1 MDNQKNSF
9 NSAHKKIIEA
19 IHTDSWPFQG
29 IKEHNLGM
37 ATTKKAPVKKS
48 AAKAPAKAQEIQ
60 PIYQQSR
67 IDWRS
72 LYLYAVCLITLMVCL
87 FSLVSLIRSGV
98 NVAYPDPAY
107 VDPYATKP
115 QVDSVVIAAQV
126 KDQNQRQ
133 AVKSAIDAV
142 TTLIIAGP
150 LYVYHWR
157 LARK

>member
-1 MDNQKNSF
+1 
-9 NSAHKKIIEA
+9 
-19 IHTDSWPFQG
+19 
-29 IKEHNLGM
+29 M
-37 ATTKKAPVKKS
+37 ATTKKAPVKKAVVKKA
-48 AAKAPAKAQEIQ
+48 AAKAPAKSQVIQ

-87 FSLVSLIRSGV
+87 FSLVSFIRSGV

-107 VDPYATKP
+107 VDPYATAPK
-115 QVDSVVIAAQV
+115 VDSVLIAEQV

-133 AVKSAIDAV
+133 AVKSMIDAV

>member
-1 MDNQKNSF
+1 MENQEKVF

-19 IHTDSWPFQG
+19 ACTYPWPFHG

-48 AAKAPAKAQEIQ
+48 AAKAPAKAQVIQ
-60 PIYQQSR
+60 PIYQQSK

-98 NVAYPDPAY
+98 NVAFPDPAY

-115 QVDSVVIAAQV
+115 QVDSALIAEQV

>member
-1 MDNQKNSF
+1 MLDCAHVKRIELS
-9 NSAHKKIIEA
+9 SADLGLIL
-19 IHTDSWPFQG
+19 S
-29 IKEHNLGM
+29 IKEHNLDM
-37 ATTKKAPVKKS
+37 ATTKKAAVKKA
-48 AAKAPAKAQEIQ
+48 AAKAPAKAQLIQ
-60 PIYQQSR
+60 PIYQQPK

-87 FSLVSLIRSGV
+87 FSLVSFIRSGV

-107 VDPYATKP
+107 VDPYATAPK
-115 QVDSVVIAAQV
+115 VDSAVIAAQV

-133 AVKSAIDAV
+133 AVKSMIDAV

>member
-1 MDNQKNSF
+1 MLDCAHVKRIDLS
-9 NSAHKKIIEA
+9 SADLGLILSIR
-19 IHTDSWPFQG
+19 
-29 IKEHNLGM
+29 EHNLDM
-37 ATTKKAPVKKS
+37 ATTKKAAVKKA
-48 AAKAPAKAQEIQ
+48 AAKAPAKAQLIQ

-87 FSLVSLIRSGV
+87 FSLVSFIRSGI

-107 VDPYATKP
+107 VDPYATAPK
-115 QVDSVVIAAQV
+115 VDSAVIAAQL

-133 AVKSAIDAV
+133 AVKSMIDAL

>member
-1 MDNQKNSF
+1 
-9 NSAHKKIIEA
+9 
-19 IHTDSWPFQG
+19 
-29 IKEHNLGM
+29 M
-37 ATTKKAPVKKS
+37 ATTKKAPIRKS
-48 AAKAPAKAQEIQ
+48 AAKVPAKAQVIQ
-60 PIYQQSR
+60 PIYEQPR

-87 FSLVSLIRSGV
+87 FSLVSLIRNGV
-98 NVAYPDPAY
+98 NVVYPDPAY
-107 VDPYATKP
+107 VDPYASAPK
-115 QVDSVVIAAQV
+115 VDSTVVAAQV

-133 AVKSAIDAV
+133 AVKSMIDAV

>member
-1 MDNQKNSF
+1 
-9 NSAHKKIIEA
+9 
-19 IHTDSWPFQG
+19 
-29 IKEHNLGM
+29 M
-37 ATTKKAPVKKS
+37 ATTKKSSVKK
-48 AAKAPAKAQEIQ
+48 AVAKAPAKAQLIQ

-87 FSLVSLIRSGV
+87 FSLVSLIRSGI

-107 VDPYATKP
+107 VDPYNPAPK
-115 QVDSVVIAAQV
+115 VNSAAVAAQLE
-126 KDQNQRQ
+126 DQNQRQ
-133 AVKSAIDAV
+133 ALKSMIDAL
-142 TTLIIAGP
+142 TTLIITGP

>member
-1 MDNQKNSF
+1 MRL
-9 NSAHKKIIEA
+9 ILGIE
-19 IHTDSWPFQG
+19 
-29 IKEHNLGM
+29 EHNLDM
-37 ATTKKAPVKKS
+37 ATTKKAPAKKAAAKA
-48 AAKAPAKAQEIQ
+48 AAKAPAKAQVIQ
-60 PIYQQSR
+60 PIYQQSK

-107 VDPYATKP
+107 IDPYNPTPK
-115 QVDSVVIAAQV
+115 VDSAVIAAQL

-133 AVKSAIDAV
+133 AVKSMIDAV

>member
-1 MDNQKNSF
+1 
-9 NSAHKKIIEA
+9 
-19 IHTDSWPFQG
+19 
-29 IKEHNLGM
+29 M
-37 ATTKKAPVKKS
+37 ATTKKAPVKK
-48 AAKAPAKAQEIQ
+48 AVAKVPAKAQVIQ

-98 NVAYPDPAY
+98 NVVYPDPAY
-107 VDPYATKP
+107 VDPYATAPK
-115 QVDSVVIAAQV
+115 VDSAVIAEQV

-133 AVKSAIDAV
+133 AVKSMIDAV

>member
-9 NSAHKKIIEA
+9 NSANKKIIEA

>member
-1 MDNQKNSF
+1 MKR
-9 NSAHKKIIEA
+9 IEA
-19 IHTDSWPFQG
+19 NCADLAHILWFT
-29 IKEHNLGM
+29 EHNLDM
-37 ATTKKAPVKKS
+37 ATTKKAPADKKS
-48 AAKAPAKAQEIQ
+48 AAKAKAPAKAQVIQ
-60 PIYQQSR
+60 PIYQQPK

-98 NVAYPDPAY
+98 NVAFPDPAY

-115 QVDSVVIAAQV
+115 QVDSALIAEQV

>member
-1 MDNQKNSF
+1 VKR
-9 NSAHKKIIEA
+9 IEA
-19 IHTDSWPFQG
+19 NCADLAHILWFT
-29 IKEHNLGM
+29 EHNLDM
-37 ATTKKAPVKKS
+37 ATTKKAPAVKKS
-48 AAKAPAKAQEIQ
+48 AAKAKAPAKAQVIQ

-107 VDPYATKP
+107 VDPYATAPK
-115 QVDSVVIAAQV
+115 VDSAVIAAQV

-133 AVKSAIDAV
+133 AVKSMIDAV

>member
-1 MDNQKNSF
+1 MKR
-9 NSAHKKIIEA
+9 IEA
-19 IHTDSWPFQG
+19 RDTQSWLIHG
-29 IKEHNLGM
+29 IKEHNLEM
-37 ATTKKAPVKKS
+37 ATTKKAPVRKS
-48 AAKAPAKAQEIQ
+48 AAKVPAKAQVIQ
-60 PIYQQSR
+60 PIYEQPR

-87 FSLVSLIRSGV
+87 FSLVSLIRNGV
-98 NVAYPDPAY
+98 NVVYPDPAY
-107 VDPYATKP
+107 VDPYASAPK
-115 QVDSVVIAAQV
+115 VDSTVVAAQV

-133 AVKSAIDAV
+133 AVKSMIDAV

>member
-1 MDNQKNSF
+1 
-9 NSAHKKIIEA
+9 
-19 IHTDSWPFQG
+19 
-29 IKEHNLGM
+29 M
-37 ATTKKAPVKKS
+37 ATTKKAPVKKA
-48 AAKAPAKAQEIQ
+48 AAKVPAKAQVIQ

-115 QVDSVVIAAQV
+115 QADSALIAAQV

-133 AVKSAIDAV
+133 AVKSMIDAV

>member
-1 MDNQKNSF
+1 MENQENVF

-19 IHTDSWPFQG
+19 IHKYLWSFPR
-29 IKEHNLGM
+29 IKEHNLAM
-37 ATTKKAPVKKS
+37 ATTKKAPVKK
-48 AAKAPAKAQEIQ
+48 AVAKAPAKAQVIQ

-107 VDPYATKP
+107 VDPYATSPK
-115 QVDSVVIAAQV
+115 VDSAVIAAQV
-126 KDQNQRQ
+126 EDQNQRQ

>member
-1 MDNQKNSF
+1 MR
-9 NSAHKKIIEA
+9 
-19 IHTDSWPFQG
+19 
-29 IKEHNLGM
+29 EHNLIM
-37 ATTKKAPVKKS
+37 ATTKKSSVKK
-48 AAKAPAKAQEIQ
+48 AVAKAPAKAQLIQ

-87 FSLVSLIRSGV
+87 FSLVSLIRSGI

-107 VDPYATKP
+107 VDPYNPAPK
-115 QVDSVVIAAQV
+115 VNSAAVAAQLE
-126 KDQNQRQ
+126 DQNQRQ
-133 AVKSAIDAV
+133 ALKSMIDAL
-142 TTLIIAGP
+142 TTLIITGP

>member
-1 MDNQKNSF
+1 
-9 NSAHKKIIEA
+9 
-19 IHTDSWPFQG
+19 
-29 IKEHNLGM
+29 M

-48 AAKAPAKAQEIQ
+48 TAKAPAKAQVIQ

-115 QVDSVVIAAQV
+115 QVDSAVIAAQV

>member
-1 MDNQKNSF
+1 MQ
-9 NSAHKKIIEA
+9 
-19 IHTDSWPFQG
+19 
-29 IKEHNLGM
+29 HNYPM
-37 ATTKKAPVKKS
+37 ATTKKATVKKALAVKQVS
-48 AAKAPAKAQEIQ
+48 AKAPVKAQIVEPVHQQ
-60 PIYQQSR
+60 PK

-87 FSLVSLIRSGV
+87 FSLVSMIRSGI

-115 QVDSVVIAAQV
+115 PANSELIAAQV

-133 AVKSAIDAV
+133 AVKSMIDAL
-142 TTLIIAGP
+142 TTLVIAGP

-157 LARK
+157 LTRK

>member
-1 MDNQKNSF
+1 
-9 NSAHKKIIEA
+9 
-19 IHTDSWPFQG
+19 
-29 IKEHNLGM
+29 M
-37 ATTKKAPVKKS
+37 ATTKKAPARKKA
-48 AAKAPAKAQEIQ
+48 AAKAPVNAQFDQ

-87 FSLVSLIRSGV
+87 FSVVSMIRSGI

-107 VDPYATKP
+107 VDPYNTAPK
-115 QVDSVVIAAQV
+115 VNSAAIAAQL

-133 AVKSAIDAV
+133 AVKSMIDAV

>member
-1 MDNQKNSF
+1 VKR
-9 NSAHKKIIEA
+9 IEPSGA
-19 IHTDSWPFQG
+19 ELRLILG
-29 IKEHNLGM
+29 IREHNLDM
-37 ATTKKAPVKKS
+37 ATAKKAAVKKA
-48 AAKAPAKAQEIQ
+48 AAKAPAKAQLVQ

-87 FSLVSLIRSGV
+87 FSLVSFIRSGV

-107 VDPYATKP
+107 VDPYATAPK
-115 QVDSVVIAAQV
+115 VDSAVIAAQV

-133 AVKSAIDAV
+133 AVKSMIDAV

>member
-1 MDNQKNSF
+1 
-9 NSAHKKIIEA
+9 
-19 IHTDSWPFQG
+19 
-29 IKEHNLGM
+29 M

-48 AAKAPAKAQEIQ
+48 AAKVPAKAQVIQ

-115 QVDSVVIAAQV
+115 QVDSAVIAEQV

-133 AVKSAIDAV
+133 AVKSMIDAV

>member
-1 MDNQKNSF
+1 MYNKKNGF
-9 NSAHKKIIEA
+9 NSAHVKIIEA
-19 IHTDSWPFQG
+19 RDTQSWLIHG
-29 IKEHNLGM
+29 IKEHNLEM
-37 ATTKKAPVKKS
+37 ATTKKAPVRKS
-48 AAKAPAKAQEIQ
+48 AAKVPAKAQVIQ
-60 PIYQQSR
+60 PIYEQPR

-87 FSLVSLIRSGV
+87 FSLVSLIRNGV
-98 NVAYPDPAY
+98 NVVYPDPAY
-107 VDPYATKP
+107 VDPYASAPK
-115 QVDSVVIAAQV
+115 VDSAVVAAQV

-133 AVKSAIDAV
+133 AVKSMIDAV

>member
-1 MDNQKNSF
+1 
-9 NSAHKKIIEA
+9 
-19 IHTDSWPFQG
+19 
-29 IKEHNLGM
+29 M
-37 ATTKKAPVKKS
+37 ATTKKAPVRKK
-48 AAKAPAKAQEIQ
+48 AVTKAPAKAPVIQ
-60 PIYQQSR
+60 PIYEQPK

-98 NVAYPDPAY
+98 NIAYPDPAY
-107 VDPYATKP
+107 IDPYAAEPK
-115 QVDSVVIAAQV
+115 VNSAAVAAQL

-133 AVKSAIDAV
+133 AVKSMIDAL

-150 LYVYHWR
+150 LYLYHWR

>member
-1 MDNQKNSF
+1 
-9 NSAHKKIIEA
+9 
-19 IHTDSWPFQG
+19 
-29 IKEHNLGM
+29 M
-37 ATTKKAPVKKS
+37 ATTKKAPAVKK
-48 AAKAPAKAQEIQ
+48 AVAKVPAKAQLIQ
-60 PIYQQSR
+60 PIYQQPK

-87 FSLVSLIRSGV
+87 FSLVSFIRSGI

-107 VDPYATKP
+107 VDPYATAPK
-115 QVDSVVIAAQV
+115 VDSAVIAAQL

-133 AVKSAIDAV
+133 AVKSMIDAL

>member
-1 MDNQKNSF
+1 
-9 NSAHKKIIEA
+9 
-19 IHTDSWPFQG
+19 
-29 IKEHNLGM
+29 M
-37 ATTKKAPVKKS
+37 ATTKKAPVRKK
-48 AAKAPAKAQEIQ
+48 AVTKAPAKAPVIQ
-60 PIYQQSR
+60 PIYEQPK

-98 NVAYPDPAY
+98 NIAYPDPAY
-107 VDPYATKP
+107 IDPYAAEPK
-115 QVDSVVIAAQV
+115 VNSAAVAAQL

-133 AVKSAIDAV
+133 AVKSMIDAL

-150 LYVYHWR
+150 LYLDHWR

>member
-1 MDNQKNSF
+1 MD
-9 NSAHKKIIEA
+9 
-19 IHTDSWPFQG
+19 
-29 IKEHNLGM
+29 M
-37 ATTKKAPVKKS
+37 ATTKNSPVRKAPVKKA
-48 AAKAPAKAQEIQ
+48 AAKAPARAQLVQ

-87 FSLVSLIRSGV
+87 FSLVSFIRSGV

-107 VDPYATKP
+107 VDPYATAPK
-115 QVDSVVIAAQV
+115 VNSAVIAAQV
-126 KDQNQRQ
+126 KDQNQRE
-133 AVKSAIDAV
+133 AVKSMIDAV

-150 LYVYHWR
+150 LYIYHWR

>member
-1 MDNQKNSF
+1 
-9 NSAHKKIIEA
+9 
-19 IHTDSWPFQG
+19 
-29 IKEHNLGM
+29 M
-37 ATTKKAPVKKS
+37 ATTKKVAVKK
-48 AAKAPAKAQEIQ
+48 AATKAPAKAQLIQ
-60 PIYQQSR
+60 PIYQQPK

-107 VDPYATKP
+107 VDPYNPAPK
-115 QVDSVVIAAQV
+115 VDSAVIAAQLE
-126 KDQNQRQ
+126 DQNQRQ
-133 AVKSAIDAV
+133 AVKSMIDAL

>member
-1 MDNQKNSF
+1 
-9 NSAHKKIIEA
+9 
-19 IHTDSWPFQG
+19 
-29 IKEHNLGM
+29 M
-37 ATTKKAPVKKS
+37 ATTKKAVVKKA
-48 AAKAPAKAQEIQ
+48 AAKAPAKARLVQ
-60 PIYQQSR
+60 PIYEQPK

-107 VDPYATKP
+107 VDPYATAPK
-115 QVDSVVIAAQV
+115 VNSAVVAAQL

-133 AVKSAIDAV
+133 AVKSMIDAL

-150 LYVYHWR
+150 LYLYHWR

>member
-1 MDNQKNSF
+1 MDDEKNGF
-9 NSAHKKIIEA
+9 NSAHVKIIEA
-19 IHTDSWPFQG
+19 IHADSWLFQRT
-29 IKEHNLGM
+29 KEHNLGM

-48 AAKAPAKAQEIQ
+48 AAKAPAKAQVIQ
-60 PIYQQSR
+60 PIYQQSK

-98 NVAYPDPAY
+98 NLAYPDPAY
-107 VDPYATKP
+107 VDPYATAPK
-115 QVDSVVIAAQV
+115 VDSAVIAEQV

>member
-1 MDNQKNSF
+1 
-9 NSAHKKIIEA
+9 
-19 IHTDSWPFQG
+19 
-29 IKEHNLGM
+29 M
-37 ATTKKAPVKKS
+37 ATTKKAPVKK
-48 AAKAPAKAQEIQ
+48 APVKKAVTKVPAKAQVIQ

-87 FSLVSLIRSGV
+87 FSLVSFIRSGV
-98 NVAYPDPAY
+98 NVGYPDPAY
-107 VDPYATKP
+107 VDPYATAPK
-115 QVDSVVIAAQV
+115 VDSAVIAEQV

-133 AVKSAIDAV
+133 AVKSMIDAV

>member
-1 MDNQKNSF
+1 M
-9 NSAHKKIIEA
+9 A
-19 IHTDSWPFQG
+19 I
-29 IKEHNLGM
+29 
-37 ATTKKAPVKKS
+37 TKKAPVRKK
-48 AAKAPAKAQEIQ
+48 AVAKAPAKAQEIR
-60 PIYQQSR
+60 PIYEQPK

-98 NVAYPDPAY
+98 NIAYPDPAY
-107 VDPYATKP
+107 IDPYATEPK
-115 QVDSVVIAAQV
+115 VNSAAVAAQL

-133 AVKSAIDAV
+133 AVKSMIDAL

-150 LYVYHWR
+150 LYLYHWR

>member
-1 MDNQKNSF
+1 V
-9 NSAHKKIIEA
+9 KIIEA
-19 IHTDSWPFQG
+19 RDTQSWLIHG
-29 IKEHNLGM
+29 IKEHNLEM
-37 ATTKKAPVKKS
+37 ATTKKAPVRKS
-48 AAKAPAKAQEIQ
+48 AAKVPAKAQVIQ
-60 PIYQQSR
+60 PIYEQPR

-87 FSLVSLIRSGV
+87 FSLVSLIRNGV
-98 NVAYPDPAY
+98 NVVYPDPAY
-107 VDPYATKP
+107 VDPYASAPK
-115 QVDSVVIAAQV
+115 VDSAVVAAQV

-133 AVKSAIDAV
+133 AVKSMIDAV

>member
-1 MDNQKNSF
+1 
-9 NSAHKKIIEA
+9 
-19 IHTDSWPFQG
+19 
-29 IKEHNLGM
+29 M
-37 ATTKKAPVKKS
+37 ATTKKAPAVKKS
-48 AAKAPAKAQEIQ
+48 AVKAPAKSPSKAQLVQ
-60 PIYQQSR
+60 PIYQQPK

-87 FSLVSLIRSGV
+87 FSLVSFIRSGV
-98 NVAYPDPAY
+98 NFVYPDPAY

-115 QVDSVVIAAQV
+115 QVNSALIAAQV

-133 AVKSAIDAV
+133 AVKSMIDSV